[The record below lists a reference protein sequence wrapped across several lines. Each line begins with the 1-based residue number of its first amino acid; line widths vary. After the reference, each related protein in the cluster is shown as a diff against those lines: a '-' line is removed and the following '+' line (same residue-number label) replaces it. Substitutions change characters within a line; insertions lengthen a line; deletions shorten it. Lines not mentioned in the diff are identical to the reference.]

1 MFFVLFFVLISPLF
15 VNTCENEER
24 RERVT
29 KARGGPVVSALREIK
44 GEFASSP
51 PRQHPGQPQTG
62 SVVSF
67 LPSFSPVACILAY
80 RMRAIRET
88 PRSRANLLRGRPRRE
103 RIRRRVSWPPGGGR
117 SSPSWGGRA
126 QVEDFAKVDEDLVG
140 NSSKNSSRRRT
151 APAGS
156 PTAKAAVAGF
166 GPSSRPPPHELASQ
180 SAGLPG
186 AFGIRSQPAEQ
197 RIRLRLSPASPIG
210 GAPVAPE
217 GPGAYGSPN
226 IKHKTH
232 CTGLYVI
239 LRR

>member
-1 MFFVLFFVLISPLF
+1 MHPSLQDARDPRNAEVPRKSPARQTKKGEDPPATADGDLISAVDEIL
-15 VNTCENEER
+15 
-24 RERVT
+24 
-29 KARGGPVVSALREIK
+29 VS
-44 GEFASSP
+44 
-51 PRQHPGQPQTG
+51 
-62 SVVSF
+62 V
-67 LPSFSPVACILAY
+67 
-80 RMRAIRET
+80 
-88 PRSRANLLRGRPRRE
+88 GR
-103 RIRRRVSWPPGGGR
+103 RRRVSWPPGGGR